1 MRTCRV
7 LARSEAANAHDRR
20 LLSQMRPAFICV
32 PHPRPTHRP
41 RRSRRS
47 WPRSANMH
55 ASARALAY
63 VGAAAVGDGAIGGV
77 RLMRPETAEAMRDA
91 MELRIDATGGVEYAM
106 SQGGLADL
114 GTLRGPTA
122 RGDAPVVLD
131 GFVGW
136 YGMGGSLFA
145 MHASSGVSLA
155 YVPLGMGIELHPD
168 QRSIALARAVRQ
180 ALGLRPCES

>member
-1 MRTCRV
+1 
-7 LARSEAANAHDRR
+7 
-20 LLSQMRPAFICV
+20 
-32 PHPRPTHRP
+32 
-41 RRSRRS
+41 
-47 WPRSANMH
+47 MH